1 MEPEDFLVRVRCDTY
16 NHVSFIKDTLDGF
29 SIQET
34 NFPYICT
41 IFDDASTDG
50 ESDVLMDYLQQHF
63 DVEDKSIARQE
74 ETEDYV
80 LIFAKNKK
88 NKYCYFAVF
97 LLKYNHYSIKKDKL
111 PYSKEWNNS
120 KYTALCEGDD
130 YWIDP
135 YKLQKQ
141 VDFLECHPD
150 YSLIR
155 TNVDRFHQK
164 EGRMEKNYFSHSR
177 SLKDSR
183 DFYIMNSR
191 WFATCTWLF
200 RNIIKE
206 NDVLYDS
213 NIDFFKGDVYLLLRL
228 SLYGNVKYLDESTS
242 VYRILE
248 ETASHFRS
256 WKDWF
261 FFSWRCKNTRLL
273 FARNE
278 SFSLRLKFWIKE
290 TVKVGYRAARS
301 LDKDCL
307 LVAFKSFCNDFCILF
322 IRNKYRINY

>member
-1 MEPEDFLVRVRCDTY
+1 MIDFKVSVRCMTY
-16 NHVSFIKDTLDGF
+16 NQASYIVDALNGF
-29 SIQET
+29 CMQQTS
-34 NFPYICT
+34 FPYVCCIL
-41 IFDDASTDG
+41 DDASTDG
-50 ESDVLMDYLQQHF
+50 EQNVIRKYLEDYFDLNDNSVVKNEDTDDYLLTFAQH
-63 DVEDKSIARQE
+63 KSNR
-74 ETEDYV
+74 
-80 LIFAKNKK
+80 N
-88 NKYCYFAVF
+88 CYFAVF
-97 LLKYNHYSIKKDKL
+97 YLKYNHYKIWDR
-111 PYSKEWNNS
+111 
-120 KYTALCEGDD
+120 KYQYISQWEHMTKYIAMCEGDD
-130 YWIDP
+130 YWTDSL
-135 YKLQKQ
+135 KLQKQ
-141 VDFLECHPD
+141 VDFLEYHPD

-164 EGRMEKNYFSHSR
+164 EGRMEKNFFSHSR
-177 SLKDSR
+177 RVKDSR
-183 DFYIMNSR
+183 EFYIMNSR

-200 RNIIKE
+200 RNIVKE
-206 NDVLYDS
+206 NDVLNGS

-228 SLYGNVKYLDESTS
+228 SLYGKVKYLDESTS

-248 ETASHFRS
+248 DTASHFRS

-307 LVAFKSFCNDFCILF
+307 LIAFKSFRNDFCVLF
-322 IRNKYRINY
+322 IRNKSRINY

>member
-50 ESDVLMDYLQQHF
+50 EPDVLINYLQQHF
-63 DVEDKSIARQE
+63 DFEDKAIARKE
-74 ETEDYV
+74 DTEDYV
-80 LIFAKNKK
+80 LFFARSKK
-88 NKYCYFAVF
+88 NKNCFFVVF

-111 PYSKEWNNS
+111 PYSKEWNNT

-141 VDFLECHPD
+141 VDFLERNPQ
-150 YSLIR
+150 YSLVR
-155 TNVDRFHQK
+155 TNVHRFHQDK
-164 EGRMEKNYFSHSR
+164 NYMEKDYFSHR
-177 SLKDSR
+177 KIR
-183 DFYIMNSR
+183 DTKESYLLFSY
-191 WFATCTWLF
+191 WLATCTWLF
-200 RNIIKE
+200 RN
-206 NDVLYDS
+206 VLGGNNSEPKRDDLFYGDLFILLQLSQLGSVKFIEDS
-213 NIDFFKGDVYLLLRL
+213 
-228 SLYGNVKYLDESTS
+228 TA

-248 ETASHFRS
+248 DSASHFKS

-261 FFSWRCKNTRLL
+261 YFQWKCKNTRLL
-273 FARNE
+273 FAKKC
-278 SFSLRLKFWIKE
+278 SFLFKTKFWLIE
-290 TVKVGYRAARS
+290 
-301 LDKDCL
+301 L
-307 LVAFKSFCNDFCILF
+307 L
-322 IRNKYRINY
+322 RINYRAVRTFDINCIWFAVKSVANDFFVLFIKK